1 MSMIFLAVQD
11 SSIGDLVTHWFP
23 DWLLNSASS
32 QSRAHTR
39 CSLHPGTRLRFVMR
53 SEFLTRMTRVT
64 LRWEKWG
71 TCRQWHC
78 YQWNNDGKGFSYNEK
93 NDKHEDNDIAN
104 DEIRMTR
111 VSLRWKKWRKWI
123 MKTMILLILK
133 WGWGFLTL
141 HWAKTQKTWRLRSRS
156 KQFSENLRITKHMTI
171 VDVIKYCAGRR
182 VERYHD
188 KDGREIH
195 GSTSERNGKILM
207 LIWSISIKSWM
218 LIM

>member
-1 MSMIFLAVQD
+1 MSMIFLAVRD

-104 DEIRMTR
+104 DEI
-111 VSLRWKKWRKWI
+111 LDDK
-123 MKTMILLILK
+123 
-133 WGWGFLTL
+133 GFLTVKKMTKMNYEDNDIANIKMRMRFPYIAL
-141 HWAKTQKTWRLRSRS
+141 SQDTKNMKVEVTFKT
-156 KQFSENLRITKHMTI
+156 I
-171 VDVIKYCAGRR
+171 
-182 VERYHD
+182 
-188 KDGREIH
+188 
-195 GSTSERNGKILM
+195 
-207 LIWSISIKSWM
+207 
-218 LIM
+218 